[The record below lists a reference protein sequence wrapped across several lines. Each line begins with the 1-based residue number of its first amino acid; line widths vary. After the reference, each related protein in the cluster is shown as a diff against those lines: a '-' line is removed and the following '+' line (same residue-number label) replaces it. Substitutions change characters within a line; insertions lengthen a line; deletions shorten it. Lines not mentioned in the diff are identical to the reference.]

1 MTTGPDN
8 DESLLFVGQACQYSA
23 AARFAMHAGCM
34 PVMGISFHH
43 TVEML
48 LKGGLAQKRKLPELE
63 AMRHRLKKKIWPAF
77 KEDFPIAI

>member
-8 DESLLFVGQACQYSA
+8 DESMHFVRHACQHYA
-23 AARFAMHAGCM
+23 TARFAMYAGCM
-34 PVMGISFHH
+34 PVMGILFHH

-63 AMRHRLKKKIWPAF
+63 AMRHSSRRRSGRPSRRTS
-77 KEDFPIAI
+77 PIAT